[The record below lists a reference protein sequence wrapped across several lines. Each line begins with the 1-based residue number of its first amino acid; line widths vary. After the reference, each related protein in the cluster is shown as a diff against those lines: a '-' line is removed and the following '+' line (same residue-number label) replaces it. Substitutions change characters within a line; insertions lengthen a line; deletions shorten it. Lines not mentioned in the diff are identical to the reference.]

1 MKTRDLWCLRSKDSA
16 APRHK
21 WYPNRY
27 QRLDM
32 EKAFQTCLTTI
43 NPSGKN
49 GAVNLIH
56 SCYSKQ
62 FLTVQVL
69 HPTQHRVLTVREFAR
84 AMGFP
89 DSFTWDHD
97 TQSPRDMY
105 KQIGNAVAIPV
116 GRALGRELLKV
127 MITKWEQDGTIDDPN
142 AAKPSIEFDDDYVEM
157 STVPDQ
163 ALDSDTEGDTLVAD
177 PNDVWMYIDHSDQ
190 DF

>member
-1 MKTRDLWCLRSKDSA
+1 LRSRDSA
-16 APRHK
+16 ASRHN
-21 WYPNRY
+21 WYRNRY
-27 QRLDM
+27 QRLDI
-32 EKAFQTCLTTI
+32 EKAFQTCLTAI

-49 GAVNLIH
+49 GG
-56 SCYSKQ
+56 
-62 FLTVQVL
+62 TL

-105 KQIGNAVAIPV
+105 KQIGNAVAVPV

-127 MITKWEQDGTIDDPN
+127 MIIKWQRDSTINDPN

-163 ALDSDTEGDTLVAD
+163 ALDSDTESYNLVAD
-177 PNDVWMYIDHSDQ
+177 PNDVWMHIDHLDQ